1 MVEECFFGAYVEIDG
16 IILQIT
22 VLLVNC
28 SPNRSALISS
38 VGLTVF
44 SEVHKNELVGGEV
57 IFDVVDAPF
66 SKRFGTI
73 LGFWLFVGWS
83 YTENLV

>member
-1 MVEECFFGAYVEIDG
+1 MVEECFFGAYVVFDG
-16 IILQIT
+16 IIRQIT

-28 SPNRSALISS
+28 FPNRSTLISS
-38 VGLTVF
+38 VGLSVF
-44 SEVHKNELVGGEV
+44 SEVHKNELIGGEV

-66 SKRFGTI
+66 LKRFGTI
-73 LGFWLFVGWS
+73 LGFWLFVRFS

>member
-1 MVEECFFGAYVEIDG
+1 MVEECFFGAYVFFCG
-16 IILQIT
+16 TLLQIT

-44 SEVHKNELVGGEV
+44 SEVNKNELVGGEV
-57 IFDVVDAPF
+57 IFDVVYAPF
-66 SKRFGTI
+66 LKRFGTI